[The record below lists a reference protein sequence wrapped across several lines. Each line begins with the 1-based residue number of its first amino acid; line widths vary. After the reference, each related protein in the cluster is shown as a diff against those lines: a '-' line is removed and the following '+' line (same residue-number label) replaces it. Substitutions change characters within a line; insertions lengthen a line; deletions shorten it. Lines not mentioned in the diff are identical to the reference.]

1 MIVSKGRCSEEE
13 PTPGDGVVV
22 IEDNE
27 IMEEGDE
34 ETDEQI

>member
-1 MIVSKGRCSEEE
+1 MIVSKGRCFEEE

-27 IMEEGDE
+27 ITEEGGK
-34 ETDEQI
+34 ETDE